1 MFLPMT
7 TINNWYYQNEI
18 ITQLPDDKVGFVY
31 LITNLDTGRQYIGK
45 KLSKFSKVKYKMV
58 TQKNGV
64 KKRKK
69 LRSQVD
75 SDWQTYW
82 SSSPEVRADVA
93 ALGEDRFRRDI
104 LYFADSKGSLSY
116 LEAREQFARQVLENP
131 TSWYNGIIQVRI
143 HRSHV
148 INIPPLKVLDKI

>member
-1 MFLPMT
+1 MWLFEGS
-7 TINNWYYQNEI
+7 EI
-18 ITQLPDDKVGFVY
+18 TDLPDNKVGFVY
-31 LITNLDTGRQYIGK
+31 LITNLDSGRRYIGK
-45 KLSKFSKVKYKMV
+45 KLSKFSRVKYKV
-58 TQKNGV
+58 ITQKNGI

-69 LRSQVD
+69 IRSKID

-82 SSSPEVRADVA
+82 SSSPEVQADVL
-93 ALGEDRFRRDI
+93 ALGADKFTREI

-131 TSWYNGIIQVRI
+131 TNWYNGIIQCRI

-148 INIPPLKVLDKI
+148 VNVPPLKTA

>member
-1 MFLPMT
+1 MWLFEGT
-7 TINNWYYQNEI
+7 EI
-18 ITQLPDDKVGFVY
+18 TELPDDKVGFVY
-31 LITNLDTGRQYIGK
+31 LITNKISGRQYIGK
-45 KLSKFSKVKYKMV
+45 KLSKFSKVKYKVV

-69 LRSQVD
+69 IRSKID

-82 SSSPEVRADVA
+82 SSSPEVQSDVKD
-93 ALGEDRFRRDI
+93 LGEDNFSREI

-116 LEAREQFARQVLENP
+116 LEAREQFARQALENP
-131 TSWYNGIIQVRI
+131 TGWYNGIIQCRI

-148 INIPPLKVLDKI
+148 VNVPPLKTA

>member
-1 MFLPMT
+1 MWLFEGT
-7 TINNWYYQNEI
+7 EI
-18 ITQLPDDKVGFVY
+18 TDLPDNKVGFVY
-31 LITNLDTGRQYIGK
+31 LITNLDTGRRYIGK
-45 KLSKFSKVKYKMV
+45 KLSKFSKVKYKVV
-58 TQKNGV
+58 TQKNGI

-69 LRSQVD
+69 IRSKID

-82 SSSPEVRADVA
+82 SSSPEVQADVK
-93 ALGEDRFRRDI
+93 ALGADKFTREI

-131 TSWYNGIIQVRI
+131 TNWYNGIIQCRI

-148 INIPPLKVLDKI
+148 VNVPPLKTA

>member
-1 MFLPMT
+1 MWLFEGT
-7 TINNWYYQNEI
+7 EI
-18 ITQLPDDKVGFVY
+18 TELPDDKVGFVY
-31 LITNLDTGRQYIGK
+31 LITNKISGRQYIGK
-45 KLSKFSKVKYKMV
+45 KLSKFSKVKYKVV

-69 LRSQVD
+69 IRSKID

-82 SSSPEVRADVA
+82 SSSPEVQSDVKD
-93 ALGEDRFRRDI
+93 LGEDNFSREI

-116 LEAREQFARQVLENP
+116 LEAREQFARQALENP
-131 TSWYNGIIQVRI
+131 TNWYNGIIQCRI

-148 INIPPLKVLDKI
+148 VNVPPLKTA

>member
-1 MFLPMT
+1 MWFYNEQEITELP
-7 TINNWYYQNEI
+7 E
-18 ITQLPDDKVGFVY
+18 DKIGFVY
-31 LITNLDTGRQYIGK
+31 LITNLVTGRRYIGK

-69 LRSQVD
+69 LRSKID

-82 SSSPEVRADVA
+82 SSSPEVKADVV
-93 ALGEDRFRRDI
+93 ALGENKFRREI
-104 LYFADSKGSLSY
+104 LYFCDSKGQLSY
-116 LEAREQFARQVLENP
+116 VEAREQFARRALENP
-131 TSWYNGIIQVRI
+131 TDWYNGIIQCRI

-148 INIPPLKVLDKI
+148 LKVPELRA

>member
-1 MFLPMT
+1 MWLFEGS
-7 TINNWYYQNEI
+7 EI
-18 ITQLPDDKVGFVY
+18 TDLPDNKVGFVY
-31 LITNLDTGRQYIGK
+31 LITNLDTGRRYIGK
-45 KLSKFSKVKYKMV
+45 KLSKFSRVKYKV
-58 TQKNGV
+58 ITQKNGI

-69 LRSQVD
+69 IRSKID

-82 SSSPEVRADVA
+82 SSSPEVQADVK
-93 ALGEDRFRRDI
+93 ALGADKFTREI

-131 TSWYNGIIQVRI
+131 TNWYNGIIQCRI

-148 INIPPLKVLDKI
+148 VNVPPLKTA

>member
-1 MFLPMT
+1 MWYHNNEVIAELP
-7 TINNWYYQNEI
+7 E
-18 ITQLPDDKVGFVY
+18 DKVGFVY
-31 LITNLDTGRQYIGK
+31 LITNLKTGRQYIGK

-69 LRSQVD
+69 IRSKID

-82 SSSPEVRADVA
+82 SSSPEVQADVRE
-93 ALGEDRFRRDI
+93 LGESNFLREI
-104 LYFADSKGSLSY
+104 LYFADSKGQLSY
-116 LEAREQFARQVLENP
+116 LEAREQFHRQALENP
-131 TSWYNGIIQVRI
+131 TKWYNGIIQCRI

-148 INIPPLKVLDKI
+148 ANVPALKA